1 MRSYNESRH
10 NNVNAAAAD
19 YIQLHISSV
28 PSREQCNMIP
38 ALCNV
43 ALGYFWNAQS
53 QSAEECFLNTM
64 LPCQCQGQLKAAAL
78 RYLAIAEVAVT

>member
-1 MRSYNESRH
+1 
-10 NNVNAAAAD
+10 
-19 YIQLHISSV
+19 
-28 PSREQCNMIP
+28 MIP

-64 LPCQCQGQLKAAAL
+64 LPCQCQGQVKAAAL
-78 RYLAIAEVAVT
+78 RYLAIAEVAVIILDLVDMNVSALHTVSAATLCVLWR